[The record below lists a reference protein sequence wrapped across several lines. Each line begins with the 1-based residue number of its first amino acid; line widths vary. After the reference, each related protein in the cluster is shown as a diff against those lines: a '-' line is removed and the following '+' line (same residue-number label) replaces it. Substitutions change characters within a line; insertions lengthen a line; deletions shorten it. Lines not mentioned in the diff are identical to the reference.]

1 VLQAIML
8 MTLLAPAAAAA
19 AAAAA
24 SDVMAPPINRYSAV
38 RLEC

>member
-1 VLQAIML
+1 ML
-8 MTLLAPAAAAA
+8 MTLLAPAAAAAA

>member
-8 MTLLAPAAAAA
+8 MTLLAPAAAA